1 MGRFIRLSFP
11 AEGAAAVAEL
21 LEQAAPRTSEA
32 VWSALPVAGMAH
44 HAVYSGSEGVL
55 LLPEVLRIDP
65 ENATSDVST
74 GDVAFTWFAA
84 GSAYGVDADFAEI
97 CWFYAEDARPSMHGG
112 AAPVSL
118 FARIVGDAAAFYAV
132 CRRMRRE
139 GIKPL
144 AVERLPAEPVAGS
157 AAGEHSVVCRDAR
170 FCCACPS
177 LVRSGSELV
186 VAFVQHT
193 PHLGG
198 GHADPRGL
206 PVLVRSPDEG
216 RTWSPAPE
224 PLDGYRF
231 WGADR
236 VELAGGADGCLS
248 ATVWM
253 PVYAAG
259 GPEPGRRTSG
269 GRIVYLGSRDGG
281 RSWAEAAQAGPLRGE
296 LQLPGGRAWA
306 AHATREAVPVIAGRT
321 SHPDGSVVEAAVRD
335 FGLADMGSPSA
346 ALLGDGRILCVYDGV
361 DGGPG
366 WTAGAGV
373 RGIHATRVTPAA

>member
-11 AEGAAAVAEL
+11 AEGVAAVAEL

-32 VWSALPVAGMAH
+32 VWRALPVAGMAH

-55 LLPEVLRIDP
+55 LLPDVLRVDP
-65 ENATSDVST
+65 ENATSDVAT

-112 AAPVSL
+112 AAPVSV
-118 FARIVGDAAAFYAV
+118 FARIAGDAAGFYAV

-144 AVERLPAEPVAGS
+144 AVERWHADH
-157 AAGEHSVVCRDAR
+157 AAAAQAVHTVVCRDAR
-170 FCCACPS
+170 FCSAGPS
-177 LVRSGSELV
+177 VARSGSELV

-206 PVLVRSPDEG
+206 PALVRSSDEG
-216 RTWSPAPE
+216 RAWSPEPE
-224 PLDGYRF
+224 PLGGYRY
-231 WGADR
+231 WGAER
-236 VELAGGADGCLS
+236 IELVGAEDGALS
-248 ATVWM
+248 AAIWL

-259 GPEPGRRTSG
+259 GAQPGRRTSD
-269 GRIVYLGSRDGG
+269 GRIVHLRSTDGG
-281 RSWAEAAQAGPLRGE
+281 RSWVEAPEAGPARGA
-296 LQLPGGRAWA
+296 LQLPGGRTWA
-306 AHATREAVPVIAGRT
+306 AHVAQAAIPAVIGRT
-321 SHPDGSVVEAAVRD
+321 SHPDAGGVEAAVRE

-346 ALLGDGRILCVYDGV
+346 ALLGDGRVLCVYDGV

-373 RGIHATRVTPAA
+373 RGIHGTLVTPTA